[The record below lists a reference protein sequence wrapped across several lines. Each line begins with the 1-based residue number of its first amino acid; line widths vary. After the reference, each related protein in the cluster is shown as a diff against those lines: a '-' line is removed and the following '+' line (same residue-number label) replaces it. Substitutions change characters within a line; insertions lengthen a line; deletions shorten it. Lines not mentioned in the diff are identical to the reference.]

1 MFRTERQ
8 RKLSHFVAELKYDI
22 TGKCENFPDL
32 TDAEIEYVYTALA
45 NFLLN
50 DVAKWTYED
59 LEGDKNEH

>member
-8 RKLSHFVAELKYDI
+8 RKLSHFVTELKYDI
-22 TGKCENFPDL
+22 TEKCANFPDL
-32 TDAEIEYVYTALA
+32 SNAEIEYVYASLA

-59 LEGDKNEH
+59 SKGE

>member
-8 RKLSHFVAELKYDI
+8 RKLSHFVAELKCNI
-22 TGKCENFPDL
+22 TEKCENFPEL
-32 TDAEIEYVYTALA
+32 SDAEIEYVYATLA

-59 LEGDKNEH
+59 LKGE

>member
-8 RKLSHFVAELKYDI
+8 RELSHFVAELKYDI
-22 TGKCENFPDL
+22 AEKCVNFSDIS
-32 TDAEIEYVYTALA
+32 DAEIEYVYASLA

-59 LEGDKNEH
+59 LKGE

>member
-22 TGKCENFPDL
+22 TEKCGNFPNL
-32 TDAEIEYVYTALA
+32 TDAEIEYVYATLA

-59 LEGDKNEH
+59 LKGE